1 MQACHSRLRR
11 PHHSVPDKQGV
22 RRALAPVAQFDLV
35 SMDLQTPRL
44 DGLAATKLIRTQRSA
59 EALPIV
65 GLSAHAPRAHRAR
78 AVDAGMSGFL
88 TKAVMRDE
96 LNRVIFRQLTI
107 RVEARGT
114 SQAAS
119 PA

>member
-1 MQACHSRLRR
+1 VQACHSRLRR

-65 GLSAHAPRAHRAR
+65 GLSAHARTSGAGCRCGDER
-78 AVDAGMSGFL
+78 VFDKSSDA
-88 TKAVMRDE
+88 
-96 LNRVIFRQLTI
+96 
-107 RVEARGT
+107 
-114 SQAAS
+114 
-119 PA
+119 